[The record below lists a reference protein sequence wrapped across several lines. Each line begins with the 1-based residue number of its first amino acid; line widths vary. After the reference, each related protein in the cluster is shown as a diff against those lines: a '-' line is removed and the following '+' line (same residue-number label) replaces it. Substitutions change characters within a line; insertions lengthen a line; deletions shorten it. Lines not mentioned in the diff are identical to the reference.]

1 MNKIDM
7 VCGLRELIVHRC
19 SVRSVGSTE
28 HRKGMVRSRAGSV
41 S

>member
-7 VCGLRELIVHRC
+7 VCGLMELIVRRC
-19 SVRSVGSTE
+19 SERRVGSTE
-28 HRKGMVRSRAGSV
+28 HRKGTERSRAGSV